1 MISTSNI
8 SIRKRNLGFLA
19 FFFSGICAMSA
30 GVIVSLLQEQ
40 YGFAYG
46 MTGTLLSV
54 MNIGNLAAAFAAGT
68 LPRRLGTKNTVF
80 LLCSGYAAG
89 YLLMVFDN
97 LTSVLML
104 AFLLLGLAKGC
115 ALNSCTVMVSEN
127 TQERTK
133 GMNLMHAC
141 YACGALLGP
150 ILISASL
157 FVGKKLPMV
166 ALAAVGLFLWLT
178 FAAARLENIKTG
190 KKEKINWSFLKET
203 KFWLLTGLIFCQN
216 AAETSVTGWM
226 VTYYKGNDILSGAL
240 SSYTI
245 TIMWGATLIARVLIA
260 FVLPIK
266 NRFRALAVMG
276 AGCVVL
282 YAGLIIAN
290 NGAFAMIML
299 FLFSFAMAGV
309 NPTAVAGA
317 GSLISASSLGIM
329 LPLAATGGII
339 MPAVIGMVA
348 ETVSLQ
354 AGMLCNIIP
363 CAGILLLSLIC
374 ARFEIR
380 NERLEKGKYRHNLEF
395 LNK

>member
-1 MISTSNI
+1 MISIDNI

-40 YGFAYG
+40 NGFEYGI
-46 MTGTLLSV
+46 TGTLLSV
-54 MNIGNLAAAFAAGT
+54 MNIGNLAATFAAGA
-68 LPRRLGTKNTVF
+68 LPSKLGTKNTVF
-80 LLCSGYAAG
+80 LLCSGYAIG
-89 YLLMVFDN
+89 YLLMTFPKGPIV
-97 LTSVLML
+97 VLMA

-141 YACGALLGP
+141 YACGALMGP

-166 ALAAVGLFLWLT
+166 TLAVVGLFLWIT
-178 FAAARLENIKTG
+178 FAAAKLENKSAG

-226 VTYYKGNDILSGAL
+226 VTYYKGNGILSGAL
-240 SSYTI
+240 SDYTV
-245 TIMWGATLIARVLIA
+245 TIMWGATLVARLLIA
-260 FVLPIK
+260 FVFPIK
-266 NRFRALAVMG
+266 NRFRVLAVMG
-276 AGCVVL
+276 AGCVVF
-282 YAGLIIAN
+282 YAGLIFAN
-290 NGAFAMIML
+290 SGVLAIIML

-317 GSLISASSLGIM
+317 GNLINASSLGIM

-339 MPAVIGMVA
+339 MPAVIGMAA

-354 AGMLCNIIP
+354 AGMLCNIVP

-374 ARFEIR
+374 TSFEIR
-380 NERLEKGKYRHNLEF
+380 K
-395 LNK
+395 